1 MQIDFLKEKKRPAGK
16 KRLISLKLTG
26 EELTLIRVK
35 AMQFCD
41 GDMSQW
47 IRYAAMY
54 LLPKESHLS
63 LGAIDYEL
71 DEMLGP
77 DTGEDSWRRDALR
90 KELASF
96 ARKFKKL
103 EDKL

>member
-1 MQIDFLKEKKRPAGK
+1 MQIDFLKDKKRPKGK
-16 KRLISLKLTG
+16 KRLITLKLTG

-35 AMQFCD
+35 ALYFCD
-41 GDMSQW
+41 GNLSDW

-54 LLPKESHLS
+54 LLPPENHLD
-63 LGAIDYEL
+63 LGAIDPEL
-71 DEMLGP
+71 DEMYGN
-77 DTGEDSWRRDALR
+77 DTSDDSWRKDVLR

-103 EDKL
+103 QEKQ